1 MDKGYKGVDLM
12 KKLSVKIIALA
23 CCTSLLLSV
32 AGCSTKSNGGGRRHD
47 DETKPEGGRVTDP
60 TYETD
65 PTDPT
70 DPTSPT
76 QNPGNYG
83 DFIPTSDELT
93 YPDHVASF
101 DEVHPVHQRGTVT
114 GKDAT
119 DLLSQVEYDIMHHEI
134 NCYADVEI
142 YFEHPENFGFDI
154 QEATWGDFTGID
166 EYDEEKAY
174 YQSQLDKLLTI
185 DIESLKGDDLLCYE
199 KLVYDCEES
208 VYAYSYTA
216 FEYYKMVFNYLV
228 GPQSDIL
235 FILDVYSFD
244 NVKDAENYIDLVKD
258 LDRYFDLLC
267 NFEEERVY
275 YGFIAS
281 DNSYEEAAKSFD
293 NLVEQKDD
301 CFLYASFEERLDNIQ
316 DLSDSDRTRLIS
328 EHEKAMKEVM
338 FPEFEECASRMR
350 ALKGS
355 GGEDAG
361 LCRYRGGDAYYAMLT
376 RVITNSGATVE
387 ESIEALD
394 NKLDSV
400 YDDMMTIASTGVDW
414 YDEYTNHVYSKGSL
428 TDNLD
433 FLNEAVKPDFPD
445 IPAHGYYT
453 MDVPE
458 VFEENFSPAAY
469 LGYHLDNFN
478 DNVLIVNNSGVDDDF
493 GVTVAHEAYPG
504 HMFQSLYTR
513 AHTTHPY
520 MYLMYSTGYAEG
532 WATYVENYS
541 MKYFTEGGQRTNA
554 MQLIQDESVLGL
566 IASTRA
572 DYGINYENWSLTDCV
587 DYFNELGFP
596 VTEDDFR
603 DFYTLLIMDPGYYA
617 KYGMGYLWT
626 QKTMDDM
633 HAKYPNATDEQIH
646 TAYLDSL
653 TGTFD
658 MINRNM
664 DRILG

>member
-1 MDKGYKGVDLM
+1 M
-12 KKLSVKIIALA
+12 
-23 CCTSLLLSV
+23 
-32 AGCSTKSNGGGRRHD
+32 
-47 DETKPEGGRVTDP
+47 
-60 TYETD
+60 
-65 PTDPT
+65 
-70 DPTSPT
+70 
-76 QNPGNYG
+76 
-83 DFIPTSDELT
+83 
-93 YPDHVASF
+93 
-101 DEVHPVHQRGTVT
+101 
-114 GKDAT
+114 
-119 DLLSQVEYDIMHHEI
+119 
-134 NCYADVEI
+134 
-142 YFEHPENFGFDI
+142 
-154 QEATWGDFTGID
+154 
-166 EYDEEKAY
+166 
-174 YQSQLDKLLTI
+174 
-185 DIESLKGDDLLCYE
+185 
-199 KLVYDCEES
+199 
-208 VYAYSYTA
+208 
-216 FEYYKMVFNYLV
+216 
-228 GPQSDIL
+228 
-235 FILDVYSFD
+235 
-244 NVKDAENYIDLVKD
+244 
-258 LDRYFDLLC
+258 
-267 NFEEERVY
+267 
-275 YGFIAS
+275 
-281 DNSYEEAAKSFD
+281 
-293 NLVEQKDD
+293 
-301 CFLYASFEERLDNIQ
+301 
-316 DLSDSDRTRLIS
+316 
-328 EHEKAMKEVM
+328 
-338 FPEFEECASRMR
+338 
-350 ALKGS
+350 
-355 GGEDAG
+355 
-361 LCRYRGGDAYYAMLT
+361 
-376 RVITNSGATVE
+376 ITNSGATVE

-400 YDDMMTIASTGVDW
+400 YDDMMNIASTGVDW